1 MNSFIQH
8 YSQQEAN
15 GTFTHYALTTDG
27 SLYVRHGMSGSDNVK
42 ADNVPYERSY
52 ANVAIT
58 LKRAKAV
65 A

>member
-1 MNSFIQH
+1 MQY

-15 GTFTHYALTTDG
+15 GTFTHYAVTTCG
-27 SLYVRHGMSGSDNVK
+27 SLYVRHGMSCGDNVK

-52 ANVAIT
+52 ANAAVM
-58 LKRAKAV
+58 LKRAKLV